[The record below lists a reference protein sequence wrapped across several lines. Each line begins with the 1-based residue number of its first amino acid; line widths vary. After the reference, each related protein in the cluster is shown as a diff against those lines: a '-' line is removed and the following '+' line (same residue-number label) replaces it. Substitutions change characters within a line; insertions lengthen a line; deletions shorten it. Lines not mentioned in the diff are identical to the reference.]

1 MKARLSAIKNILESV
16 PWSVHSAQK
25 AGALGIKVQIVGLV
39 TTFYDIVRESPKKT
53 RKTRKK
59 SDKNMY
65 PCFWRVW
72 YNKK

>member
-39 TTFYDIVRESPKKT
+39 TTLYDIVRESPKKT
-53 RKTRKK
+53 RKKRKK
-59 SDKNMY
+59 K
-65 PCFWRVW
+65 R
-72 YNKK
+72 